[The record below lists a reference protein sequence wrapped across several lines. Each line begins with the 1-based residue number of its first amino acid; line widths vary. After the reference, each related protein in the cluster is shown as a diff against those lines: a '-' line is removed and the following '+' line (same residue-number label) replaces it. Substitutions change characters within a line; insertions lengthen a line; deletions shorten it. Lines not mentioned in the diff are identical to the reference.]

1 MTITLKD
8 CTKDVLDE
16 ICEKLGSQ
24 SILNCEQRGIY
35 DDYEEIY
42 QIELDNKRCRIVV
55 NPDWINIIRDDVTP
69 PQFISISDFRFEEV
83 IIK

>member
-1 MTITLKD
+1 MHILLKD

-16 ICEKLGSQ
+16 ICERLGSQ
-24 SILNCEQRGIY
+24 SILDCEQCGIY

-42 QIELDNKRCRIVV
+42 QIEIDTTKCNLVTQS
-55 NPDWINIIRDDVTP
+55 DWINIIRHDVKP
-69 PQFISISDFRFEEV
+69 ERFITISDFRFEEV